1 MSIYQFTVKFLNDR
15 KLYARNISSFK
26 KKKIIINSFITKD
39 QNSVEKMLISCKND
53 TEYSNPATITNLNDD
68 TQNNI
73 KNTNQNDNTVLK
85 GNTLLLCGPSYHL
98 KY

>member
-1 MSIYQFTVKFLNDR
+1 
-15 KLYARNISSFK
+15 
-26 KKKIIINSFITKD
+26 
-39 QNSVEKMLISCKND
+39 MLISCKND